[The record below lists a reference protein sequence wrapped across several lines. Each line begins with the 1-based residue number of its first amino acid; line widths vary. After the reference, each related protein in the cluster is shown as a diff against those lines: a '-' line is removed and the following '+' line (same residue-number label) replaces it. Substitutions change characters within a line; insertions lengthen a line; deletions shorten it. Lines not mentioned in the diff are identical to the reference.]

1 MFKRV
6 LPVVAG
12 AIMLSAC
19 SGGTPACSDS
29 ETVDLVLEI
38 SNDELVAQFGTEFAS
53 VIDMSLDAIRT
64 QGHDE
69 KLDTYQCAADL
80 IMSGPG
86 GESNVPVEYTVESTD
101 DADEFYVTVYGL

>member
-38 SNDELVAQFGTEFAS
+38 SNDELVAQFGT
-53 VIDMSLDAIRT
+53 
-64 QGHDE
+64 
-69 KLDTYQCAADL
+69 
-80 IMSGPG
+80 
-86 GESNVPVEYTVESTD
+86 
-101 DADEFYVTVYGL
+101 